1 MFRTDPDQS
10 SARRGENLSIVPLLA
25 YFGSEVGG
33 SMLSVD
39 VDSILDAMMTDAM
52 VIDAMV
58 IEVIL
63 CLAIGTGGSSMGGA
77 SMI

>member
-1 MFRTDPDQS
+1 MFRTDPDQG

-52 VIDAMV
+52 VI
-58 IEVIL
+58 EVIL

>member
-1 MFRTDPDQS
+1 
-10 SARRGENLSIVPLLA
+10 
-25 YFGSEVGG
+25 
-33 SMLSVD
+33 MLSVD
-39 VDSILDAMMTDAM
+39 VDSILDAMMT
-52 VIDAMV
+52 DAMV